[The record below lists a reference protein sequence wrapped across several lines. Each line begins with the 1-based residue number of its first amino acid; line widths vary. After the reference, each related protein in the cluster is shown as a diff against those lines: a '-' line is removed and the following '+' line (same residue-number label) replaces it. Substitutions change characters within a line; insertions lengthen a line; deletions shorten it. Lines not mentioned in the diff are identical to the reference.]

1 MEIRYEKFGFY
12 TVDLEYLR
20 YLNAVDDEVRF
31 SEERHYETKP
41 FLGILIMVGNYPY
54 FVPLSSR
61 KPRHARMDNVG
72 RDYYLI
78 YERIPQSARHAQDI
92 VKLISNSECLRIL
105 ALLDI
110 RKMIPVPDGVY
121 HPIIFD
127 DVSDARY
134 RSLLAKE
141 FSFCRS
147 IKEGLLEKV
156 AAVYRNQKSS
166 GRVYFGYCNFS
177 ALEAACD
184 QYPKR
189 QTGSTD

>member
-41 FLGILIMVGNYPY
+41 FLGILIMVGNHPY

-61 KPRHARMDNVG
+61 KSRHARMDNVG

-78 YERIPQSARHAQDI
+78 YERIPQFAMREQDI
-92 VKLISNSECLRIL
+92 VKPVSDSECLRIL
-105 ALLDI
+105 ALLDL
-110 RKMIPVPDGVY
+110 RKMIPVPNGVY

-134 RSLLAKE
+134 RSLLMKE
-141 FSFCRS
+141 FSFCRG
-147 IKEGLLEKV
+147 IREGLLEKA
-156 AAVYRNQKSS
+156 AAVYNNQKSS

-177 ALEAACD
+177 ALEAACE
-184 QYPKR
+184 QYHKR
-189 QTGSTD
+189 QTDSTN

>member
-20 YLNAVDDEVRF
+20 YLNAVDNEVRF

-61 KPRHARMDNVG
+61 KPRHAKMDNVG

-78 YERIPQSARHAQDI
+78 YERIPQSARREQDI
-92 VKLISNSECLRIL
+92 VKPISASECLRIL
-105 ALLDI
+105 SLLDI
-110 RKMIPVPDGVY
+110 RKMIPIPDGAY

-127 DVSDARY
+127 DVPDARY

-156 AAVYRNQKSS
+156 AAVYHHQKST
-166 GRVYFGYCNFS
+166 GRVHFGYCNFS

-184 QYPKR
+184 QYQNR
-189 QTGSTD
+189 QADPTD